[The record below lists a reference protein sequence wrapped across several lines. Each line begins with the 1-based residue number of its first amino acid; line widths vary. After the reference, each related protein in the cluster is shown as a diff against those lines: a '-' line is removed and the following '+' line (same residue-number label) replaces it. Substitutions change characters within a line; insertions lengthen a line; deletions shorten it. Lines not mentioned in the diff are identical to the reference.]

1 MRALH
6 VIGGPPGAG
15 KTTSARL
22 IARTF
27 PRGVHIHG
35 DDFWHYIGPAYIEPW
50 LPAADEQ
57 NAVVMSAIAAAAARF
72 TVGGYDT
79 IVEGGVGPWFL
90 DPYIAASRSGGFA
103 LNYVVLRPML
113 EVTLRRAL
121 DRRDGGLSER
131 SPVVQMYD
139 AFSSLGRFEDHVV
152 DSSTMSPEE
161 AASAIR
167 AGLDRGRFRV
177 TEP

>member
-6 VIGGPPGAG
+6 VIGGPPGVG

-22 IARTF
+22 IVRTF
-27 PRGVHIHG
+27 PSGVHIHG
-35 DDFWHYIGPAYIEPW
+35 DDFWHYIGPAHIEPW
-50 LPAADEQ
+50 LPASHEQ

-72 TVGGYDT
+72 SVGGYDT
-79 IVEGGVGPWFL
+79 IVDGGVGPWFL
-90 DPYIAASRSGGFA
+90 DPFIGAAQGCDLA
-103 LNYVVLRPML
+103 LNYVVIRPEL
-113 EVTLRRAL
+113 EVTLRRVL

-131 SPVVQMYD
+131 GPVLKMYD
-139 AFSSLGRFEDHVV
+139 AFSSLGRFEDHVI

-161 AASAIR
+161 TATAIR